1 MGDVGFGQATTSP
14 SLYVRQKYTPGIRSI
29 ASTVAKVN
37 SVPKSQSPEHLAR
50 NWDRVL
56 ESFTMRQIAF
66 IVAGLLF
73 LVMCS
78 TAGVL
83 ATGEEQ
89 VKISISDL
97 TGNDL
102 LRFCSSHEA
111 FETNMCTGYIEGVRD
126 GLMFATVSLKSK
138 PFFSV
143 PNKVSSD
150 QLRDVVVKY
159 LRDNPETRHK
169 PAGMLT
175 IFALKEAFPP
185 EG

>member
-1 MGDVGFGQATTSP
+1 MYISAVSSVGLNRRREP
-14 SLYVRQKYTPGIRSI
+14 RPKLRQ
-29 ASTVAKVN
+29 
-37 SVPKSQSPEHLAR
+37 
-50 NWDRVL
+50 VL
-56 ESFTMRQIAF
+56 ESSTMKQIAF
-66 IVAGLLF
+66 TAALLS
-73 LVMCS
+73 LVMWGN
-78 TAGVL
+78 TGVV

-89 VKISISDL
+89 TKISISDL

-102 LRFCSSHEA
+102 LRFCNSHEA

-126 GLMFATVSLKSK
+126 GLMFATVNLKSK
-138 PFFSV
+138 PFFWV
-143 PNKVSSD
+143 PDKVSSD

-185 EG
+185 ER

>member
-1 MGDVGFGQATTSP
+1 M
-14 SLYVRQKYTPGIRSI
+14 K
-29 ASTVAKVN
+29 
-37 SVPKSQSPEHLAR
+37 
-50 NWDRVL
+50 
-56 ESFTMRQIAF
+56 QITF
-66 IVAGLLF
+66 IVVALVF
-73 LVMCS
+73 LVMCGN
-78 TAGVL
+78 TGVV

-89 VKISISDL
+89 TKISISDL

-102 LRFCSSHEA
+102 LRFCNSHEP
-111 FETNMCTGYIEGVRD
+111 FETNMYTGYIEGVRD

-143 PNKVSSD
+143 PGKVSSD

-185 EG
+185 EW

>member
-1 MGDVGFGQATTSP
+1 M
-14 SLYVRQKYTPGIRSI
+14 K
-29 ASTVAKVN
+29 
-37 SVPKSQSPEHLAR
+37 
-50 NWDRVL
+50 
-56 ESFTMRQIAF
+56 QIAF
-66 IVAGLLF
+66 TVALLF
-73 LVMCS
+73 LAMCGN
-78 TAGVL
+78 TGVV

-89 VKISISDL
+89 TVVSISNL

-102 LRFCSSHEA
+102 LRFCNSHEA
-111 FETNMCTGYIEGVRD
+111 FETNICTGYIEGLRD

-138 PFFSV
+138 PFFAV
-143 PNKVSSD
+143 PDKVSSD

-185 EG
+185 ER